1 MFTGASLL
9 AQSVKNL
16 PAKWETQVSSL
27 CWEDPLEKE
36 TAALSSILAWRMW
49 WTEEPGGLQSVR
61 SQTLRHG
68 LGTNTFTG
76 TFVFTEHVF
85 WASGHIT
92 LYLDYVLQASQ
103 PVCCFMPSSNFCFLT
118 CIQLSQEADQVVW
131 YSHFFQ
137 NFPVF
142 IVIYTIKALA

>member
-36 TAALSSILAWRMW
+36 TAALSSILAWRMP

-103 PVCCFMPSSNFCFLT
+103 PVCEPN
-118 CIQLSQEADQVVW
+118 
-131 YSHFFQ
+131 
-137 NFPVF
+137 
-142 IVIYTIKALA
+142 VILPLDVRRQQRFRVTGWGGEGGTPKSVSL